1 MPTMSPA
8 ATLPTAAQ
16 AMPTSKATEMKK
28 CFGLMGWGPNQD
40 GTDQVA
46 KAVADAPRFRKRGAG
61 RNNEIV
67 DDDDLVTPVA
77 GRDQR

>member
-1 MPTMSPA
+1 
-8 ATLPTAAQ
+8 
-16 AMPTSKATEMKK
+16 
-28 CFGLMGWGPNQD
+28 MGWGPNQD
-40 GTDQVA
+40 GVDQVA